1 MSKGNVPFPKAP
13 GDPGL
18 FFDYLKR
25 GNRPKQP
32 QNCPD
37 SVYQTV
43 ILKCLD
49 DDKWKRPT
57 FSALVSKFEE
67 LLAEFPTP
75 PPRQYSQSSRLGSW
89 RVPVIRHDDVI
100 MSTERS
106 PLRPVFPEPPP
117 PYSSVHS
124 EFIWFFARTHFL
136 YFFAKFSK
144 ILKNLILSKSTVNI
158 EFSYLF
164 SVFEIHCS
172 TFRTFL
178 DQPSLA
184 LSLET
189 FSSKACESRV

>member
-1 MSKGNVPFPKAP
+1 MWSFGIVVWEVMSKGNVPFPKAP

-57 FSALVSKFEE
+57 FSALVAKFEE

-124 EFIWFFARTHFL
+124 EFI
-136 YFFAKFSK
+136 
-144 ILKNLILSKSTVNI
+144 
-158 EFSYLF
+158 
-164 SVFEIHCS
+164 
-172 TFRTFL
+172 
-178 DQPSLA
+178 
-184 LSLET
+184 
-189 FSSKACESRV
+189 